1 MNEQELLNEIV
12 KDMVEFTTEKKPSN
26 SFSGQSVCIRFE
38 DPNSK
43 VGGTILDKFEIQKVA
58 EKIIDIGFEFNLILK
73 TDKALFEAY
82 YGRGVM
88 MNCLYQHTYF
98 EGKDFI
104 DKIKVL
110 LDTTQLSI
118 KQATQ
123 SVLEIYYTETLTK
136 AIDFLKNLK
145 EKVEASETHTQQKFE
160 YK

>member
-1 MNEQELLNEIV
+1 MNEQELLTEIV
-12 KDMVEFTTEKKPSN
+12 KAMVEFTTEKKPSN

-58 EKIIDIGFEFNLILK
+58 EKILDIAFEFNLILK
-73 TDKALFEAY
+73 TDKTLFEAY
-82 YGRGVM
+82 YGPDVM
-88 MNCLYQHTYF
+88 MNCHYQHTYF
-98 EGKDFI
+98 EGKSFV

-118 KQATQ
+118 KQATK
-123 SVLEIYYTETLTK
+123 SILEIYQSETLLK
-136 AIDFLKNLK
+136 AIGFLKNLK
-145 EKVEASETHTQQKFE
+145 EKVEAGETQTQRKFE